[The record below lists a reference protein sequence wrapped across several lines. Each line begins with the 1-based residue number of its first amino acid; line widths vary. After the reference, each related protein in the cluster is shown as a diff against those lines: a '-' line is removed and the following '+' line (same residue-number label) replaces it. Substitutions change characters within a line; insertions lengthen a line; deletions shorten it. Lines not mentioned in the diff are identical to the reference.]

1 MSSGD
6 ESNTEDENN
15 IGKHATNEK
24 KRKRQFACLGN
35 PAFSLA
41 AYELGFRANWSST
54 ESKKLIDEVVRF
66 EIERKKF
73 TSDNKKWTVISV
85 RLQDNGVKRTA
96 DACSDRYR
104 QIARKYKV
112 RAHCLLVSSFAF
124 DKTIPSLP
132 SSSLSSKYPLPSHC
146 CPFTYVDFALFVCAL
161 GNDG

>member
-96 DACSDRYR
+96 GACSDRYR
-104 QIARKYKV
+104 QISRKYKV
-112 RAHCLLVSSFAF
+112 RAHCLLVSSF
-124 DKTIPSLP
+124 DKI
-132 SSSLSSKYPLPSHC
+132 YPLFHLLRFLQNIHCRHC